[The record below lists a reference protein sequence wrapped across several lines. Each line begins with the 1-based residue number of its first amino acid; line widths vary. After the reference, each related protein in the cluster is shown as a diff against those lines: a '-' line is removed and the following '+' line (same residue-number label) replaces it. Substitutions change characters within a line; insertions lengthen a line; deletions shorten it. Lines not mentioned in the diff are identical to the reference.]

1 MRNMKNRCRFAI
13 YVLFLWVACE
23 CNGAFAQAPAADGT
37 QRFAEFGDFKLHDG
51 GVIHE
56 FRLGYRTLGKLN
68 SAKSNAVLWP
78 TWIGGKSQDLLPFIG
93 PGNVVDTNKYFVVLI
108 DAIGNGVS
116 SSPSNSK
123 RQPLMKY
130 PKFTIRDMVEAE
142 HRLCT
147 DVLYLS
153 HLHAVL
159 GISMGGM
166 QAFEWV
172 VTYPDFMDIGIP
184 MSGSPQ
190 STSFDKLNWTAQID
204 AIELDPAWNHGNPTG
219 PLGRGFTLSE
229 EIGSMNGT
237 APSYRVTHTSPKDF
251 DLFLAEIRKNAKGDG
266 GTASDQ
272 IRQRQAI
279 IALDIPSELGL
290 TLEQAAKRVRAKLL
304 IVVSA
309 QDHVVNPRP
318 ALEFAAAV
326 DAPVINLNS
335 TCGHQSFTCISL
347 GPTVASF
354 LADPASVHSQTMQD
368 PANR

>member
-1 MRNMKNRCRFAI
+1 MRNMKNKCRFAL
-13 YVLFLWVACE
+13 YVLFVCFACR
-23 CNGAFAQAPAADGT
+23 CLPAYAQVSSADGI
-37 QRFAEFGDFKLHDG
+37 QQFAEFDDFKLHDG

-56 FRLGYRTLGKLN
+56 FRLGYRTLGRLN
-68 SAKSNAVLWP
+68 SSKSNAVLWP

-93 PGNVVDTNKYFVVLI
+93 PGNVVDTNNYFVVLV
-108 DAIGNGVS
+108 DAIGNSVS

-130 PKFTIRDMVEAE
+130 PQFKIRDMVNAE

-147 DVLYLS
+147 DVLQLS

-166 QAFEWV
+166 QTFEWV
-172 VTYPDFMDIGIP
+172 VTYPDFMDIAIP

-190 STSFDKLNWTAQID
+190 STSFDKLYWTAQID

-219 PLGRGFTLSE
+219 PLGRGFALSE

-237 APSYRVTHTSPKDF
+237 SPSYRVAHTSPKDF
-251 DLFLAEIRKNAKGDG
+251 DLFVAEIRQNAKGDG

-279 IALDIPSELGL
+279 IALDIPTELGL
-290 TLEQAAKRVRAKLL
+290 TLEQAAKRAHAKLL
-304 IVVSA
+304 VVVSA
-309 QDHVVNPRP
+309 QDHIVNPRP

-326 DAPVINLNS
+326 NAPVVNLNS
-335 TCGHQSFTCISL
+335 SCGHQSFTCISL

-354 LADPASVHSQTMQD
+354 LADPASVRSETLQD
-368 PANR
+368 PGNR